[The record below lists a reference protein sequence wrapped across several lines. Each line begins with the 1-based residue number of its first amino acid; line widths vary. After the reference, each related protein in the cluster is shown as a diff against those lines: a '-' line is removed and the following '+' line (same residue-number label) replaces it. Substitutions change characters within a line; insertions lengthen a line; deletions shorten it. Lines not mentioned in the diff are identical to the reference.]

1 MKRSAELDAARG
13 MMLVWMV
20 LVHLPTVLSARVNQ
34 PFGYVS
40 SSEGFIFLSA
50 FLTGRIYF
58 RIFERDGAA
67 AMNRKMVLRA
77 VRLYIFHILLL
88 LFAFVAVSRYALRG
102 RPALHNMLDFY
113 FLAGVERAVR
123 DGLLLIYRPPLL
135 DIIPL
140 YVGFCLLAPLVLWL
154 GARVSWRLVLGGS
167 GAIWLAAQFGFRTAL
182 YHWVVAHTPLRV
194 PMNEMGAFNPWAWQF
209 LWVLG
214 IYFGVRWAKDE
225 LPATKWAQR
234 LWIPAACVAAA
245 LFALRYSEVSGLNLG
260 SYSVLFD
267 KWNLAAVRLVDFPA
281 VILLVLRFHL
291 VLKRIALLRFLEPI
305 SRSLIMLGQASLQVF
320 CAHFF
325 FCFIALGL
333 VGNAALLPGWLQFV
347 VATVT
352 FAFLLLLAKASQLR
366 RDPYARAQLATFPW
380 RFAHSHPVKIPR

>member
-1 MKRSAELDAARG
+1 MKRCAELDAARG

-34 PFGYVS
+34 PFGYIS

-50 FLTGRIYF
+50 FLTGRIYL

-67 AMNRKMVLRA
+67 AMNRKLLLRA
-77 VRLYIFHILLL
+77 VRLYIFHVLLL

-140 YVGFCLLAPLVLWL
+140 YVGFCLLSPLLIWL
-154 GARVSWRLVLGGS
+154 GARISWRLVLGGS
-167 GAIWLAAQFGFRTAL
+167 AAIWLAAQFGFRTAL
-182 YHWVVAHTPLRV
+182 YHWVVAVTPLRV
-194 PMNEMGAFNPWAWQF
+194 PLHEMGAFNPWAWQF

-214 IYFGVRWAKDE
+214 MYFGVRWAKDE
-225 LPATKWAQR
+225 LPAAKWAQR

-245 LFALRYSEVSGLNLG
+245 LLALRYTEASGLNLA

-281 VILLVLRFHL
+281 VVLIVIRFRA
-291 VLKRIALLRFLEPI
+291 VLKRIALQRFLEPI

-325 FCFIALGL
+325 FCFVALGL
-333 VGNAALLPGWLQFV
+333 VGNSALLPAWLQVV

-352 FAFLLLLAKASQLR
+352 FAFLLLLAKASQMR
-366 RDPYARAQLATFPW
+366 RDPYARAQLANFPLG
-380 RFAHSHPVKIPR
+380 FAHSHPVKIPR

>member
-1 MKRSAELDAARG
+1 
-13 MMLVWMV
+13 
-20 LVHLPTVLSARVNQ
+20 VNQ

-40 SSEGFIFLSA
+40 ASEGFIFLSA
-50 FLTGRIYF
+50 LLTGRIYF
-58 RIFERDGAA
+58 RVFERDGFA
-67 AMNRKMVLRA
+67 AMNLKLFLRA
-77 VRLYIFHILLL
+77 ARLYIFHVLLL
-88 LFAFVAVSRYALRG
+88 LFAFAAVSRYALRG

-140 YVGFCLLAPLVLWL
+140 YVGFCLLSPVLIWL
-154 GARVSWRLVLGGS
+154 GARISWRLVLGGS
-167 GAIWLAAQFGFRTAL
+167 AAIWLAAQFGFRTAL
-182 YHWVVAHTPLRV
+182 YHWVVAVTPLRV
-194 PMNEMGAFNPWAWQF
+194 PLNEMGAFNPWAWQF

-214 IYFGVRWAKDE
+214 MYFGVRWAKDE

-245 LFALRYSEVSGLNLG
+245 LFALRYREVSGLNLG

-281 VILLVLRFHL
+281 VILIVLRFHA
-291 VLKRIALLRFLEPI
+291 VLKRIALRRFLEPI

-320 CAHFF
+320 CAHFL
-325 FCFIALGL
+325 FCFVALGL
-333 VGNAALLPGWLQFV
+333 VGNAALLPGWLQVV

-366 RDPYARAQLATFPW
+366 RDPYARAQLANFPW
-380 RFAHSHPVKIPR
+380 GFAQSHPVKIPR

>member
-13 MMLVWMV
+13 MMLVWMT
-20 LVHLPTVLSARVNQ
+20 LVHLPTFLSARVNQ

-40 SSEGFIFLSA
+40 ASEGFIFLSA
-50 FLTGRIYF
+50 LLTGRIYF
-58 RIFERDGAA
+58 RVFERDGAA
-67 AMNRKMVLRA
+67 TMNRKLAFRA
-77 VRLYIFHILLL
+77 VRLYVFHVFLL
-88 LFAFVAVSRYALRG
+88 LFAFAAVSRYALHG

-140 YVGFCLLAPLVLWL
+140 YVGFCLLSPLLLWL
-154 GARVSWRLVLGGS
+154 GARISWRLVLAS
-167 GAIWLAAQFGFRTAL
+167 SAAIWLAAQFGFRTAL
-182 YHWVVAHTPLRV
+182 YHWLVAATPLRV
-194 PMNEMGAFNPWAWQF
+194 PLNEMGAFNPWAWQF
-209 LWVLG
+209 LWVVG
-214 IYFGVRWAKDE
+214 MYFGVRWAKNE
-225 LPATKWAQR
+225 LPAMKWAQR

-245 LFALRYSEVSGLNLG
+245 LFAFRYAEVAGLNLG

-281 VILLVLRFHL
+281 VVLLVLRFHAP
-291 VLKRIALLRFLEPI
+291 LKRLALQRFLEPV

-325 FCFIALGL
+325 FCFVALGL
-333 VGNAALLPGWLQFV
+333 VGNAALLPAWLQV
-347 VATVT
+347 VVTTVT
-352 FAFLLLLAKASQLR
+352 FAFLLLLAKTSQLR
-366 RDPYARAQLATFPW
+366 RDPYARAQLANFPW
-380 RFAHSHPVKIPR
+380 GFAHSRPVKIPR

>member
-13 MMLVWMV
+13 VMLVWMT
-20 LVHLPTVLSARVNQ
+20 LVHLPTILSAHVNQ

-40 SSEGFIFLSA
+40 ASEGFIFLSA
-50 FLTGRIYF
+50 LLTGRIYF
-58 RIFERDGAA
+58 RIFERDGTA
-67 AMNRKMVLRA
+67 AMNRKLFLRA
-77 VRLYIFHILLL
+77 VRLYIFHVVLL

-140 YVGFCLLAPLVLWL
+140 YVGFCLLSPLLL
-154 GARVSWRLVLGGS
+154 FFGARISWRLVLGGS
-167 GAIWLAAQFGFRTAL
+167 AAIWLAAQFGFRAAL
-182 YHWVVAHTPLRV
+182 YHWVVAATSLRV
-194 PMNEMGAFNPWAWQF
+194 PLNEMGAFNPWAWQF
-209 LWVLG
+209 LWVIG
-214 IYFGVRWAKDE
+214 MYFGVRWAKNE
-225 LPATKWAQR
+225 LPAAEWARR

-245 LFALRYSEVSGLNLG
+245 LFALRYAEVFGLNLG
-260 SYSVLFD
+260 TYSVLFD

-281 VILLVLRFHL
+281 VMLLVLRFHA
-291 VLKRIALLRFLEPI
+291 VLKRFALRWFVRPV
-305 SRSLIMLGQASLQVF
+305 SRSLIMLGQASLPVF

-333 VGNAALLPGWLQFV
+333 VGNAALLPGWLQIV
-347 VATVT
+347 IATVT
-352 FAFLLLLAKASQLR
+352 FASLLLLAKASQLR
-366 RDPYARAQLATFPW
+366 RDPYARANLAHFPW
-380 RFAHSHPVKIPR
+380 GFVHSHPVKIPR